1 MDHPNTPHGWAIRL
15 SQIIKAYHTAHGM
28 EAFPIDVAKIASEF
42 SKQVFP
48 DAPITMIEGQS
59 FKKFEGMLVP
69 HPSGNGEWGIIYNDS
84 ITSKGRINFTLAH
97 ELGHYLMYRHLN
109 SDGIKCITK
118 DMYKWDSDYGQM
130 EAEANV
136 FASFLLMPLDDFR
149 QQIAGE
155 QISMELMQHLSNRYG
170 VSISAAILKWLDITE
185 KRAMIVVGIDGFID
199 WAWSSKPLIKSGIY
213 YRARQETKPLPPLS
227 LAARNDTTVDN
238 IAGIEHPKRGF
249 GWVMKKCMR

>member
-1 MDHPNTPHGWAIRL
+1 
-15 SQIIKAYHTAHGM
+15 
-28 EAFPIDVAKIASEF
+28 
-42 SKQVFP
+42 
-48 DAPITMIEGQS
+48 
-59 FKKFEGMLVP
+59 
-69 HPSGNGEWGIIYNDS
+69 
-84 ITSKGRINFTLAH
+84 
-97 ELGHYLMYRHLN
+97 
-109 SDGIKCITK
+109 
-118 DMYKWDSDYGQM
+118 MYKWDSDYGQM

-238 IAGIEHPKRGF
+238 IAGIEHPKGVWLGDEKVHEMTILARQGEMTISLLIYQTMRQTNWNWTKMSKNHSTVLTNSWSSISARMGNPFSHFIAVSLPLASTVLPRHGF
-249 GWVMKKCMR
+249 ETNTQSSVLM